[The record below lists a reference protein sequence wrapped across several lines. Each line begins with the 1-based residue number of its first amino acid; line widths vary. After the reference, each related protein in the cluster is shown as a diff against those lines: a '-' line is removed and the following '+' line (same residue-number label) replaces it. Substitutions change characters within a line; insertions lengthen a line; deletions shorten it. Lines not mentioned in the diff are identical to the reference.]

1 MPSKDA
7 AAEEKCRAAEA
18 HSVAAAAAMEE
29 AKPKMT
35 PWDFE
40 GAHTAS
46 AMAAGPALKIAHR
59 TMAEEALALL
69 KTALEK
75 GDLEGAATLRATAAQ
90 EFELSGSNKVAELSE
105 LGKMIADAS
114 KKKQSEEAAAAQAIK
129 EEENKPKA
137 KFNVTSTRHLFA
149 VIHFC
154 PSLSLSLSLERF
166 KGNDITTCG
175 ENTDGQVTAGGGGRA
190 GAEFGAKRGA
200 L

>member
-1 MPSKDA
+1 MPNKDA
-7 AAEEKCRAAEA
+7 AAEETRIAAEA

-29 AKPKMT
+29 AKPEMT
-35 PWDFE
+35 QWLNPRSPI

-69 KTALEK
+69 KTALKK

-90 EFELSGSNKVAELSE
+90 EFELSGSDKVAELSE

-154 PSLSLSLSLERF
+154 PSLSLSLSLSGTIHR
-166 KGNDITTCG
+166 K
-175 ENTDGQVTAGGGGRA
+175 
-190 GAEFGAKRGA
+190 
-200 L
+200 